1 MKTLL
6 PFSFLGI
13 ALTVFSGCTLFDKD
27 LKIARNLEGNWE
39 VTSFTA
45 DGTERMQ
52 VGITSFTMAFEK
64 YNRGNDEGDFTFT
77 IEYPDGDIDVLS
89 GAYLVDDDGMNLG
102 LTYQAGQQE
111 DWDLDLEND
120 DLEIS
125 TITDGGVLL
134 IVRAERD

>member
-6 PFSFLGI
+6 P
-13 ALTVFSGCTLFDKD
+13 LTVLGLVLTSFSGCTLFDKD
-27 LKIARNLEGNWE
+27 LKIARSLEGNWE
-39 VTSFTA
+39 VISFTA

-64 YNRGNDEGDFTFT
+64 YNRGEDEGDFTFT
-77 IEYPDGDIDVLS
+77 INYTDGDTDVLS
-89 GAYLVDDDGMNLG
+89 GAYLVDDDGMILE
-102 LTYQAGQQE
+102 LTYPAGQQE
-111 DWDLDLEND
+111 DWDIDLEND

-125 TITDGGVLL
+125 TITGGGVLL